1 MKTTKTSTLFLAV
14 AAVLA
19 LGVAAVYAQG
29 PVNVKMTFSGASTD
43 NSIINIQPNS
53 SEDEDNFAGTGTLG
67 SFTLRNVRAISN
79 NLSSTTT
86 CDLYLTE
93 LAGAGV
99 LRLQDGSLLYLQMK
113 EGSDCINLTTGV
125 AKCTLTF
132 QIAGGTG
139 RFQNASSPPDTTLT
153 FTETVVTLM
162 SDYLGNPIS
171 LAATGELTG
180 PISGVSGE
188 QGQGGGY

>member
-1 MKTTKTSTLFLAV
+1 MKATKTSTLFLAV

-19 LGVAAVYAQG
+19 LGVAAVYAQD
-29 PVNVKMTFSGASTD
+29 PVNVKMTFSGSSTD
-43 NSIINIQPNS
+43 NSVINIQPNS
-53 SEDEDNFAGTGTLG
+53 SEDEDSFAGTGTLG
-67 SFTLRNVRAISN
+67 SFTLHNVRAVSN
-79 NLSSTTT
+79 NLSSTST

-99 LRLQDGSLLYLQMK
+99 LRLQDGSLLYLQMT
-113 EGSDCINLTTGV
+113 EGSDCIHFATGV
-125 AKCTLTF
+125 ANCTLTF
-132 QIAGGTG
+132 QIKGGTG
-139 RFQNASSPPDTTLT
+139 RFQHASSPPDTTLT
-153 FTETVVTLM
+153 FTETVVPLM
-162 SDYLGNPIS
+162 SDYVGNPIS